1 MILVRQ
7 VFQVKYGHM
16 DEVLAAL
23 KAMSD
28 SDVSMSNGTR
38 VLTDISGN
46 NFTLVIE
53 TKAESV
59 DAYWAALQAMF
70 KNQEQAAQSDPL
82 VQYIES
88 GHREFYTI
96 EYDAGS

>member
-1 MILVRQ
+1 MILIRQ

-23 KAMSD
+23 KALPQDSQMSGF
-28 SDVSMSNGTR
+28 GTR
-38 VLTDISGN
+38 ILTDISGP

-59 DAYWAALQAMF
+59 DAYWTDLQASFQDPQM
-70 KNQEQAAQSDPL
+70 AAQMNGVLP
-82 VQYIES
+82 YIES

-96 EYDAGS
+96 EFES

>member
-1 MILVRQ
+1 MILSRQ

-23 KAMSD
+23 KGMQGGN
-28 SDVSMSNGTR
+28 MPFNNTR
-38 VLTDISGN
+38 VLTDISGP

-59 DAYWAALQAMF
+59 DAYMKALQAMF
-70 KNQEQAAQSDPL
+70 ETPGQGGGEDVFMNL
-82 VQYIES
+82 IES
-88 GHREFYTI
+88 GSREFYTI
-96 EYDAGS
+96 ESES

>member
-1 MILVRQ
+1 MILARQ

-16 DEVLAAL
+16 NEILSAF
-23 KAMSD
+23 KAMGNN
-28 SDVSMSNGTR
+28 MPMQNTR

-59 DAYWAALQAMF
+59 DAYMEALRAMF
-70 KNQEQAAQSDPL
+70 QNPGQADMGDVFTQN
-82 VQYIES
+82 IES
-88 GHREFYTI
+88 GSREFYNI
-96 EYDAGS
+96 EFESGS

>member
-1 MILVRQ
+1 MILARQ

-16 DEVLAAL
+16 NEVLAAF
-23 KAMSD
+23 KAMGTN
-28 SDVSMSNGTR
+28 MPMQNTR

-59 DAYWAALQAMF
+59 DAYLKALQAMF
-70 KNQEQAAQSDPL
+70 QDSGQAGMEDTFTQN
-82 VQYIES
+82 IES
-88 GHREFYTI
+88 GSREFYTI
-96 EYDAGS
+96 EFESGS